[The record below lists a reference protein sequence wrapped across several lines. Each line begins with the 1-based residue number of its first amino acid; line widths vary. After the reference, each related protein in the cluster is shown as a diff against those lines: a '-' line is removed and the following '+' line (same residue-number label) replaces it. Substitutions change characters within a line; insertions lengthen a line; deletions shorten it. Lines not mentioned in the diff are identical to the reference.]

1 MFLSDA
7 SNCRSIC
14 DDYSKI
20 YIYTDFYNYCGRIYD
35 KADNEVNTTPFVCD
49 WKYQITPI
57 SQSLSNPSLLS
68 LYFFGGDY
76 IESILKSSLPDFFSM
91 LADANYELISDKF
104 NELLKALISNM
115 MITEL
120 KSKVKDM
127 TSLLDFAGDKSLFR
141 YLDFVFTYF
150 MIGRIDTNTVNEL
163 INQLYRTIAS
173 KHFNELVA
181 SAINKT
187 NDQDVILNVELT
199 ISKWFAR
206 SIIDNEYYST
216 NRFFHNSSLL
226 AQLACIK
233 EKNIVFFLYLANFY
247 RELANIR
254 NSWHLDNAMKC
265 YTMFYDLLQEQ
276 IVSGELLNSK
286 YGASLLFYV
295 QYFISQIKNTNSE
308 LYELLNKSLSK
319 IKSALSENFSKENV
333 GDPFVLGL
341 ICELQEGGNFDYG
354 KYMGRT
360 ENRSAGQI
368 LIHIGR
374 GFKEKFID
382 LYDIKINDVFE
393 LVSDYVNKL
402 NNDPNT
408 LKSVKEKAKTALE
421 VIDLA
426 KTQQIY
432 VTYI

>member
-1 MFLSDA
+1 
-7 SNCRSIC
+7 
-14 DDYSKI
+14 
-20 YIYTDFYNYCGRIYD
+20 
-35 KADNEVNTTPFVCD
+35 
-49 WKYQITPI
+49 
-57 SQSLSNPSLLS
+57 
-68 LYFFGGDY
+68 
-76 IESILKSSLPDFFSM
+76 M
-91 LADANYELISDKF
+91 LAEVNYELISYNF

-120 KSKVKDM
+120 KSKVKDT

-216 NRFFHNSSLL
+216 DRFFHNSSLL

-233 EKNIVFFLYLANFY
+233 EKNIAFFLYLTDFY
-247 RELANIR
+247 RDLAKIR
-254 NSWHLDNAMKC
+254 NSENENAISC

-286 YGASLLFYV
+286 YGASLLVFV
-295 QYFISQIKNTNSE
+295 QDFISHIKNTNSE
-308 LYELLNKSLSK
+308 LYELLNQSLSK
-319 IKSALSENFSKENV
+319 IKSALSENFSKENM

-341 ICELQEGGNFDYG
+341 ICELQEGGSFDYG
-354 KYMGRT
+354 KYMGTT
-360 ENRSAGQI
+360 ENRPVGQI
-368 LIHIGR
+368 LRHIGR

-382 LYDIKINDVFE
+382 FYGIDINDIFQR
-393 LVSDYVNKL
+393 VSDFANKL

-432 VTYI
+432 VTYIEAK

>member
-1 MFLSDA
+1 M
-7 SNCRSIC
+7 
-14 DDYSKI
+14 
-20 YIYTDFYNYCGRIYD
+20 
-35 KADNEVNTTPFVCD
+35 
-49 WKYQITPI
+49 
-57 SQSLSNPSLLS
+57 
-68 LYFFGGDY
+68 
-76 IESILKSSLPDFFSM
+76 
-91 LADANYELISDKF
+91 
-104 NELLKALISNM
+104 
-115 MITEL
+115 
-120 KSKVKDM
+120 
-127 TSLLDFAGDKSLFR
+127 
-141 YLDFVFTYF
+141 
-150 MIGRIDTNTVNEL
+150 
-163 INQLYRTIAS
+163 
-173 KHFNELVA
+173 
-181 SAINKT
+181 
-187 NDQDVILNVELT
+187 
-199 ISKWFAR
+199 
-206 SIIDNEYYST
+206 
-216 NRFFHNSSLL
+216 
-226 AQLACIK
+226 
-233 EKNIVFFLYLANFY
+233 FFLYLANFY

-432 VTYI
+432 VTYIEAK